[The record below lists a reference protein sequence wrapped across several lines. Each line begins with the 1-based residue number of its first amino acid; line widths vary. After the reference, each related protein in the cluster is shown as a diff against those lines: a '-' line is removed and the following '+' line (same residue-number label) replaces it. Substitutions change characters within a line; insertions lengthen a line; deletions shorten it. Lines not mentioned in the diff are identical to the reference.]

1 MIEIILN
8 SEKNGIEIKFGN
20 KPDVSILN
28 ALKENGFRWHNY
40 KKVWYAKNTDERM
53 EFVNQLD
60 SVRVTANAEKV
71 KTVEYD
77 LWEMTRTDSIGNNV
91 DKKLMTKE
99 IAAKV
104 RKHIKDRF
112 PMCRFSVTSD
122 YSSLYA
128 RILSSPFEK
137 GSQELEAI
145 VEYVYKYAESFK
157 YCTDYNP
164 YGDYGSSYNFFGVY
178 RSNIVDYEYE
188 KKEMT
193 VSELNIS
200 ETFKAKKEEFEKQEE
215 IRKEKEFQEQLKRD
229 EEARIEAEKQ
239 RKIDAE
245 NHALVENNISKINA
259 VDYFILGVLEPNYNK
274 MDRIDDCFEIIEEDK
289 FKTVNCRVTKEVYLT
304 KEMYDIFKNQMMDDW
319 SFIEGTGGSQCDDWR
334 INSMTDYSM
343 MSEQERETVEW
354 YSNDCVAIFC
364 EDKLMFIVDAQGYSY
379 CRYVLIPNENSKI
392 VSEYKV
398 QQAISEEEKELF
410 RENADVLED
419 VSAEIIIKY
428 SYGNEWNVE
437 KFKEYKE
444 KIKEWIYDKKFKLN
458 TNIVRAITN
467 EDLKSAMYKI
477 LSEVDGIQEQFAMAN
492 LESGQKITIISMSDF
507 GGIVTQKVIFKSF
520 TPTTYAQ
527 YDNAV
532 RLVVRPERKRNDYQM
547 TLYKQVIIYDGWI
560 DYPENLLWEQLPSSN
575 GMSCKRTRFMSCDR
589 EQYDVIMDY
598 FVKNGIK
605 PIINT
610 YKPVF

>member
-8 SEKNGIEIKFGN
+8 SEKDGIEIKFDS
-20 KPDVSILN
+20 KPDGAILS
-28 ALKENGFRWHNY
+28 ALKENGFRWHNQ

-53 EFVNQLD
+53 EFVKQLD
-60 SVRVTANAEKV
+60 SEKTTTKAEKV
-71 KTVEYD
+71 KIAEYD
-77 LWEMTRTDSIGNNV
+77 LWEMTRVNSIGNNV

-128 RILSSPFEK
+128 KILSSPFAK
-137 GSQELEAI
+137 DSQELEAI
-145 VEYVYKYAESFK
+145 VEYVYRYAESYK

-178 RSNIVDYEYE
+178 KSNIIDYEYE
-188 KKEMT
+188 QREMT
-193 VSELNIS
+193 VSELNMS
-200 ETFKAKKEEFEKQEE
+200 EIFKAKKEEFERQEK
-215 IRKEKEFQEQLKRD
+215 IREEKEFQERLKKN
-229 EEARIEAEKQ
+229 EEARVEAEKQ

-245 NHALVENNISKINA
+245 NHALVENNISKINT
-259 VDYFILGVLEPNYNK
+259 VDYFVLGVIEPNYNK
-274 MDRIDDCFEIIEEDK
+274 LDCVDDYSEIIKEGK

-304 KEMYDIFKNQMMDDW
+304 KEMYDIFRNQMMDDW

-334 INSMTDYSM
+334 INSMTDYNM

-354 YSNDCVAIFC
+354 YSNECVAIFC

-379 CRYVLIPNENSKI
+379 CRYVLILDEKSKI
-392 VSEYKV
+392 VPEYKV
-398 QQAISEEEKELF
+398 QQAISEEERESF
-410 RENADVLED
+410 RESADVLED
-419 VSAEIIIKY
+419 VSVGIIMKH
-428 SYGNEWNVE
+428 SYGDKWNTE
-437 KFKEYKE
+437 KFDEYKE
-444 KIKEWIYDKKFKLN
+444 KIKHWIYDKKFKFN
-458 TNIVRAITN
+458 VNIVRAITN
-467 EDLKSAMYKI
+467 EDFKVAMYK
-477 LSEVDGIQEQFAMAN
+477 LLTEVDGIQEQFAMAN
-492 LESGQKITIISMSDF
+492 LENGQKITMIYMSDF
-507 GGIVTQKVIFKSF
+507 GGMVTRKVVFKSF

-532 RLVVRPERKRNDYQM
+532 RLVVRPERKRNDYEM
-547 TLYKQVIIYDGWI
+547 VFHKEVIIYNGWI
-560 DYPENLLWEQLPSSN
+560 DYPEDLLWEQLSSSN

-598 FVKNGIK
+598 FAKNGIK